1 MQYLP
6 TTVHSFYDYIFSAQ
20 GMDVKDGNIRLIS
33 EVISNALSI
42 NMSVLMGANVAK
54 DVAQEDFCESTIGEL
69 S

>member
-1 MQYLP
+1 
-6 TTVHSFYDYIFSAQ
+6 
-20 GMDVKDGNIRLIS
+20 MDVKDGNIRLIS